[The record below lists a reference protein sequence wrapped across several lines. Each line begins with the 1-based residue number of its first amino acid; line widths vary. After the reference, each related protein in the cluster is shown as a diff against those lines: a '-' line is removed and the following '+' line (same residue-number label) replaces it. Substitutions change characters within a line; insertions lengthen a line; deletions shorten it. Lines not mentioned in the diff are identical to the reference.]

1 MQIRANIKAVNH
13 WFLMLFIVL
22 IFLYFIGYVL
32 ALGTEGEKRA
42 SLLFLLSPFD
52 YSYPIDTRWRIN
64 FVRHFYEYKKTK
76 NCITKKRASGFRTCN
91 VMIRKPLN

>member
-1 MQIRANIKAVNH
+1 
-13 WFLMLFIVL
+13 MLFINQLENTCFLSDEVRWVL
-22 IFLYFIGYVL
+22 K
-32 ALGTEGEKRA
+32 GEKLA

-91 VMIRKPLN
+91 VMILKPLN

>member
-1 MQIRANIKAVNH
+1 MY
-13 WFLMLFIVL
+13 WLWVL
-22 IFLYFIGYVL
+22 K
-32 ALGTEGEKRA
+32 GEKRA

>member
-1 MQIRANIKAVNH
+1 
-13 WFLMLFIVL
+13 MLFIVL

-32 ALGTEGEKRA
+32 ALGTELERS
-42 SLLFLLSPFD
+42 SLLSFFLLPPFD

-64 FVRHFYEYKKTK
+64 SVRHFYEYKKTK

-91 VMIRKPLN
+91 VMS